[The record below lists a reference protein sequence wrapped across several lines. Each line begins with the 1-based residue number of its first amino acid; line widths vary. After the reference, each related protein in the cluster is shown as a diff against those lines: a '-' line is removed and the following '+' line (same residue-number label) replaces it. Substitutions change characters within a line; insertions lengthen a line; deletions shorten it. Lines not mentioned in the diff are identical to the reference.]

1 MAKGFLQPPKL
12 LYSNQRVHAAQ
23 HSTNKPSRCCAE
35 LVLSVLQAMLV
46 ELKDFLMTLELHTV
60 EVLEELLSSF
70 DRNYSELAEQVKQ
83 SIMQYFTTIRDLE
96 ATFNSSLTQLAQK
109 LYDEKYNA
117 EVCILSS
124 CRFPAY
130 VLLLVVALSH
140 STWKLDRVY
149 AA

>member
-1 MAKGFLQPPKL
+1 M
-12 LYSNQRVHAAQ
+12 
-23 HSTNKPSRCCAE
+23 
-35 LVLSVLQAMLV
+35 QALLV

-70 DRNYSELAEQVKQ
+70 DQNYSELAEQVKQ

-117 EVCILSS
+117 EVCIISS
-124 CRFPAY
+124 CGAPC
-130 VLLLVVALSH
+130 
-140 STWKLDRVY
+140 VY
-149 AA
+149 AAGFFTALTFSLRMET